1 VEARADVSATPRAN
15 RRRFLYFLTPV
26 HYFLAATALA
36 QATPAAQPPPTP
48 VMLQEVVVSGV
59 QPGPGL
65 WKVENDAGHV
75 LWVLG
80 TVSPLPKR
88 MEWNSLTVERRIAES
103 GVVLMFPRAR
113 IKAGGAMLGGL
124 FLIPK
129 AMAARNNPDGAEL
142 QDALPAADYARWQ
155 RLKAQYLGRDRGVE
169 KRRPILAADELRDAA
184 LDEHGLASSELVQ
197 RAIERAANR
206 HDVEIE
212 EPEVE
217 LVVEDAKAALREF
230 SGSTLPDLECFRRTL
245 DQVEHDLDTLTGRA
259 NAWARG
265 DLDALAALPYTDRVR
280 TCTDALLQT
289 GLARRSGIADLP
301 ARLRALWLERAE
313 AALTTHPVSVAV
325 LPMGLIDGP
334 EAWMPALAQKGY
346 RITVP
351 SAVEAPAD

>member
-1 VEARADVSATPRAN
+1 MNYE
-15 RRRFLYFLTPV
+15 LL
-26 HYFLAATALA
+26 LAAALLAGTA
-36 QATPAAQPPPTP
+36 PAETPPPP
-48 VMLQEVVVSGV
+48 VTLEEVVVSGV

-88 MEWNSLTVERRIAES
+88 MQWNSLTVERRIAES
-103 GVVLMFPRAR
+103 GVVLMSPSAR
-113 IKAGGAMLGGL
+113 ITAGGAMLGGL
-124 FLIPK
+124 FLIPA
-129 AMAARNNPDGAEL
+129 AMRARNNPDDARL
-142 QDALPAADYARWQ
+142 QDVLPAADYARWQ

-169 KRRPILAADELRDAA
+169 KRRPILAADELREAA
-184 LDEHGLASSELVQ
+184 LDEHGLVSSELVE

-206 HDVEIE
+206 HDIEIE
-212 EPEVE
+212 EPQVE

-230 SGSTLPDLECFRRTL
+230 SNSTLPDLECFRRTL
-245 DQVEHDLDTLTGRA
+245 DQVEQDLDTLTGRA

-301 ARLRALWLERAE
+301 AQLRALWLERAE
-313 AALTTHPVSVAV
+313 AALSTHPVSVAV
-325 LPMGLIDGP
+325 LPMGFIDGP
-334 EAWMPALAQKGY
+334 QAWLPALEQKGY